1 MKLVILAFMLTF
13 SMLSANAQTVR
24 HISQS
29 TSGDSSFYD
38 MLRLSTGEIWL
49 GGEYGILKRF
59 TGQSLSSIDYP
70 NTGVNIL
77 RIVESNNFIFLAAD
91 KGTLYRMHKPSG
103 TWTVKQ
109 FEGYRNQCFY
119 DMMTDTDGSLLLCGG
134 SSGIGKGKIRIPRG
148 FVLRLDTS
156 LNQEPKV
163 IWSEIRRFAWTL
175 SKDADNQTVFSV
187 FNGINSRLYRIG
199 ADQNLNKGEKI
210 KGLVHS
216 LSLSNNRLVYGGCA
230 GLRYKHKGMWGYT
243 DDAQSRRIIRRAGFI
258 SNVIEHENKLIAFS
272 QQGQVWELSPE
283 QNRLVW
289 SGSCGS
295 LYEGVSADG
304 LIWLAGHGKT
314 FLSLQ

>member
-1 MKLVILAFMLTF
+1 MKLFILTF
-13 SMLSANAQTVR
+13 VLTISTLSAKAQTVR
-24 HISQS
+24 HISRS

-38 MLRLSTGEIWL
+38 MLRLSSGEIWL

-59 TGQSLSSIDYP
+59 AGQNLSSIEYP
-70 NTGVNIL
+70 NTGANIL
-77 RIVESNNFIFLAAD
+77 RIVESNEFIFLAAD
-91 KGTLYRMHKPSG
+91 KGTLYRLHKPSG
-103 TWTVKQ
+103 KWTVKQ
-109 FEGYRNQCFY
+109 FEDYSNHCFY
-119 DMMTDTDGSLLLCGG
+119 DMMADTDGSLLLCGG

-163 IWSEIRRFAWTL
+163 IWSEMRRFAWTL
-175 SKDADNQTVFSV
+175 SRDAENQIVFSV
-187 FNGINSRLYRIG
+187 FNGINSRLYRIDT
-199 ADQNLNKGEKI
+199 AQKLNKGEKI

-258 SNVIEHENKLIAFS
+258 SNVIEHNDKLIAFS
-272 QQGQVWELSPE
+272 QQGKVWELNSE
-283 QNRLVW
+283 QTKLVW

>member
-1 MKLVILAFMLTF
+1 MKLFILTIMLTF

-38 MLRLSTGEIWL
+38 MLRLQAGEIWL

-59 TGQSLSSIDYP
+59 TGQSLSNIAYP
-70 NTGVNIL
+70 NTGKNIL
-77 RIVESNNFIFLAAD
+77 RIAESGDYIFLAAD
-91 KGTLYRMHKPSG
+91 KGTLYRLHKPSG
-103 TWTVKQ
+103 TWLVKQ
-109 FEGYRNQCFY
+109 YEAYRNQCFY
-119 DMMTDTDGSLLLCGG
+119 DMMADTDGSLLLCGG

-148 FVLRLDTS
+148 FVLRLDTN
-156 LNQEPKV
+156 LQQEPQV
-163 IWSEIRRFAWTL
+163 LWSETRRFAWTL
-175 SKDADNQTVFSV
+175 SRDASNRVVFSV
-187 FNGINSRLYRIG
+187 FNGINSRLYRID
-199 ADQNLNKGEKI
+199 AAQNLNKGEKI

-272 QQGQVWELSPE
+272 QQGQVWELAPE
-283 QNRLVW
+283 QTRLLW
-289 SGSCGS
+289 SGSFGS